1 MTNLKLSRNDLSLLL
16 SALETELDTNAD
28 YLKKYPDRLH
38 ITRPY
43 FQVRGDELRN
53 LADRV
58 KDAYNH
64 N

>member
-1 MTNLKLSRNDLSLLL
+1 LAPETNRQMFKKIRFQMIAN
-16 SALETELDTNAD
+16 TKAD

-43 FQVRGDELRN
+43 FQVRGEELRN
-53 LADRV
+53 LAERV
-58 KDAYNH
+58 KDAYNQ